1 MTLDVRGTL
10 GLDNNPTIDLD
21 DLVRLEDPAVIFEG
35 ELVDSDNVTAYVYTV
50 AGILDGRPI
59 VQADHVRRCVTGAL
73 VGGDAMIVHAKDRA
87 EADVIAA
94 EGLLDTIKAHGAE
107 LARQAAE
114 RQKNAGL
121 VIASDYRAR
130 TRH

>member
-21 DLVRLEDPAVIFEG
+21 DLVRLEGPAVIFEG
-35 ELVDSDNVTAYVYTV
+35 ELIDSDGAVNYVYTV

-59 VQADHVRRCVTGAL
+59 VQADHVRRCVTGAM
-73 VGGDAMIVHAKDRA
+73 VGGDAIIIFAKDRK
-87 EADVIAA
+87 EADVIAT
-94 EGLLDTIKAHGAE
+94 EGLLDTIRLHAQKLAE
-107 LARQAAE
+107 EAAE